1 MVTTCRLH
9 INELTVELLDS
20 IKAAFKDKSVE
31 IIVTDEIG
39 SDSTQLRNYNSDEE
53 SFRFWMAEE
62 EDLYQDYLTKKPVT
76 LQ

>member
-1 MVTTCRLH
+1 MVTTYRIH

-31 IIVTDEIG
+31 IIVTDEI
-39 SDSTQLRNYNSDEE
+39 SNDHLQLRNYNSDEE

-62 EDLYQDYLTKKPVT
+62 EDLYQDYLKKKPE
-76 LQ
+76 